1 MQDVFSLTD
10 ETFDSFISRSSVP
23 VLVDFWA
30 PWCSPCRLLAPIVE
44 NISQTLG
51 EKIAVCKVNIDEAP
65 RTASSLGITSIPTLI
80 VFRDG
85 RPAEKHIG
93 TGTASKLIN
102 VLNLP

>member
-1 MQDVFSLTD
+1 MYDVFTLTD

-30 PWCSPCRLLAPIVE
+30 PWCAPCRLIAPIVE
-44 NISQTLG
+44 NISNEFR
-51 EKIAVCKVNIDEAP
+51 EKLAVCKVNIDDSP
-65 RTASSLGITSIPTLI
+65 KTAARLGITSLPTLI

-85 RPAEKHIG
+85 QPAEKHIG
-93 TGTASKLIN
+93 TGTAAKLIN

>member
-1 MQDVFSLTD
+1 MFTLTD

-30 PWCSPCRLLAPIVE
+30 PWCAPCRLIAPIVE
-44 NISQTLG
+44 NISHELG
-51 EKIAVCKVNIDEAP
+51 EKIAACKVNIDEAP
-65 RTASSLGITSIPTLI
+65 KTASRLGITSLPTLI

-93 TGTASKLIN
+93 AGSKDRLIKA
-102 VLNLP
+102 LNLP

>member
-1 MQDVFSLTD
+1 MYDVFTLTD

-30 PWCSPCRLLAPIVE
+30 PWCAPCRLISPIVE
-44 NISQTLG
+44 NISNEFR
-51 EKIAVCKVNIDEAP
+51 EKLAVCKVNIDDSP
-65 RTASSLGITSIPTLI
+65 KTAARLGITSLPTLI

-85 RPAEKHIG
+85 QPAEKHIG
-93 TGTASKLIN
+93 AGSATKLIN